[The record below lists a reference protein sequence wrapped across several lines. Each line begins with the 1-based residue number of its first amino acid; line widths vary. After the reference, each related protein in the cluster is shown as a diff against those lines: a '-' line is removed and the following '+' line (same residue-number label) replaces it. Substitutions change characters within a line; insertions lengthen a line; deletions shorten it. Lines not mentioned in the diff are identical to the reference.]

1 MTEKKQMKHFFHA
14 RHSCKDCMSISCQ
27 LDAVLAES
35 SRSTWF
41 VCDADAG
48 QQFDLGVILMMLCM
62 AGHRRTDWD

>member
-1 MTEKKQMKHFFHA
+1 
-14 RHSCKDCMSISCQ
+14 MSISCQ

-48 QQFDLGVILMMLCM
+48 QQSDLGVILMMLCM